1 MTAADQAGLDIRRG
15 VWQCKPCVAPAAQP
29 NNDPRGASTPGGPA
43 TKGCASVTADSITP
57 TPLVANRSV
66 PDDVEQ
72 GDDPELEAQLDRIFG
87 PVRRLPCPYCGQLRR
102 TCFITGHHRCGCD
115 HTWLT
120 DVEEDPNRP
129 LVDVLAETC

>member
-1 MTAADQAGLDIRRG
+1 MTI
-15 VWQCKPCVAPAAQP
+15 
-29 NNDPRGASTPGGPA
+29 
-43 TKGCASVTADSITP
+43 DSITP
-57 TPLVANRSV
+57 TPLVANCSV

-87 PVRRLPCPYCGQLRR
+87 PVRRLVCPYCGEPRR
-102 TCFITGHHRCGCD
+102 TCFITGYYRCGCD

-129 LVDVLAETC
+129 LVDILAETC

>member
-1 MTAADQAGLDIRRG
+1 M
-15 VWQCKPCVAPAAQP
+15 
-29 NNDPRGASTPGGPA
+29 
-43 TKGCASVTADSITP
+43 TADSITP

-87 PVRRLPCPYCGQLRR
+87 PVRRLDCPYCGQPRR
-102 TCFITGHHRCGCD
+102 TCFITGHYRCGCD
-115 HTWLT
+115 HTWPT
-120 DVEEDPNRP
+120 DGEEDPNRP